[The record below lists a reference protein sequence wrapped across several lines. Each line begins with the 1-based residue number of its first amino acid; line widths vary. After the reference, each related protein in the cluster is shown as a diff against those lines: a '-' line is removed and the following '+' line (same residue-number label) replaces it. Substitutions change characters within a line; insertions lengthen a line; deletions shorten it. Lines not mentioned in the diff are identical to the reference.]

1 MRLTLKARIIIALLL
16 VLVIAGGGLYLYSWA
31 TGLTLGQI
39 WDRCKALWAEQA
51 SQQSP
56 AQPNDTAIEAQ
67 LYKALFSQADLRQ
80 QNVITTVSDG
90 VVTFSGEVETAEL
103 KAALDRL
110 GQQIPGVK
118 QLINNVTVKSS
129 VPTMPTTVPPV
140 TTRPNAASPV
150 NADEQLAKQVE
161 FALYQTDAFEL
172 KYIAVTSRSGRIRLS
187 GNVRNLAEKLLAER
201 VAKDVEGVTEVVN
214 ELTIEVPLQQDE
226 RRR

>member
-1 MRLTLKARIIIALLL
+1 MKLTLKARILLALLL
-16 VLVIAGGGLYLYSWA
+16 LLSVAGGGLYLYSWA

-39 WDRCKALWAEQA
+39 WVRWRALWAEQA

-56 AQPNDTAIEAQ
+56 AQPSDTAIEAQ
-67 LYKALFSQADLRQ
+67 LYKALFGQADLRR
-80 QNVITTVSDG
+80 QNVTTTVSGG

-103 KAALDRL
+103 KAALDQL
-110 GQQIPGVK
+110 GRQIPGVK

-129 VPTMPTTVPPV
+129 APTLSATVPSV
-140 TTRPNAASPV
+140 TPPPNVALPV

-214 ELTIEVPLQQDE
+214 ELTIEVPVQQDE
-226 RRR
+226 QRR